1 MMKRTLAITAAAAL
15 TLSLAGCSADL
26 SVGGADAYRT
36 RGAETVTATDTMY
49 NGSTPGTNGT
59 GMNAGAH
66 AGSDTGMFDV
76 TGTDGESGSAGGA
89 NTGTGLG
96 TGSVAGA
103 VSRARGGSSEGSVY
117 RPANNGAYTATNN
130 GGLTAQDKREAENRY
145 QLMLENGRVH
155 DTDGYLFDGENAHY
169 RTF

>member
-1 MMKRTLAITAAAAL
+1 MMKRTLAITAASAL
-15 TLSLAGCSADL
+15 ALSLAGCSADVA
-26 SVGGADAYRT
+26 VGGMDAYRV
-36 RGAETVTATDTMY
+36 RGTETVTSTDTMY

-76 TGTDGESGSAGGA
+76 TGTDGESGAAGGTNAGTGIGTGGVAGAMNRAGGSSAGG
-89 NTGTGLG
+89 
-96 TGSVAGA
+96 V
-103 VSRARGGSSEGSVY
+103 
-117 RPANNGAYTATNN
+117 YTATNN
-130 GGLTAQDKREAENRY
+130 GGITQQDRREAKQRY

-155 DTDGYLFDGENAHY
+155 DTDGYLLDGENAHY

>member
-15 TLSLAGCSADL
+15 ALSLAACSADL
-26 SVGGADAYRT
+26 TLNGTDAYRT
-36 RGAETVTATDTMY
+36 RGAESVTATDTMY

-59 GMNAGAH
+59 GMNAGAR

-76 TGTDGESGSAGGA
+76 TGTDGESGPAGGTNA
-89 NTGTGLG
+89 GTGIG

-103 VSRARGGSSEGSVY
+103 MNRAAGGSSAGSV
-117 RPANNGAYTATNN
+117 YTATNN
-130 GGLTAQDKREAENRY
+130 GGYTAQDKREAVSRY
-145 QLMLENGRVH
+145 QLRLENGRVH
-155 DTDGYLFDGENAHY
+155 DTDGYLLDGENAHY